1 MSNPENVCPT
11 VQQRL
16 AVVRAV
22 EGVPRSGWPAVLKP
36 IRKRFPGIRLSRA
49 TIERYQKDYRTHGV
63 SGLLPKICRR
73 GNVN

>member
-22 EGVPRSGWPAVLKP
+22 EGVPQSDWPAVLKP

-49 TIERYQKDYRTHGV
+49 TIHRYLQAYRTHGV
-63 SGLLPKICRR
+63 SGLLPMQCRR
-73 GNVN
+73 KNVN